1 MRSGIVI
8 FAVLLSAF
16 LAIGYTG
23 ISNAQ
28 NATSNTTIPSEFP
41 VVTPTVIIPADTALM
56 GTQKTVTVT
65 IQNGTFTP
73 ASVSVLNGDTV
84 EWINKDSVPH
94 SIYGD
99 VPNAIP
105 EGKYSTDIHKYNYIP
120 ASVHLSDNIESGTI
134 APTGTYDYAFDSTGT
149 YTYTDVKN
157 LSMSGT
163 ITVT

>member
-1 MRSGIVI
+1 VGRKMRNGIVI

-16 LAIGYTG
+16 LAIGSTG

-28 NATSNTTIPSEFP
+28 NATPNATE
-41 VVTPTVIIPADTALM
+41 TVFVPAITDM
-56 GTQKTVTVT
+56 GTQKTVTIT
-65 IQNGTFTP
+65 IQNGTVTP

-84 EWINKDSVPH
+84 EWVNKDSVQH

-105 EGKYSTDIHKYNYIP
+105 EGKYSTDIRDYNYIP
-120 ASVHLSDNIESGTI
+120 ASVHLSDNINSGTI

-149 YTYTDVKN
+149 YTYTDSTN
-157 LSMSGT
+157 PSMSGT

>member
-1 MRSGIVI
+1 MRNGIVI
-8 FAVLLSAF
+8 LAVLISTF
-16 LAIGYTG
+16 LAIGYAG
-23 ISNAQ
+23 ITNAQ
-28 NATSNTTIPSEFP
+28 NATPNATETIF
-41 VVTPTVIIPADTALM
+41 VPADTALL

-73 ASVSVLNGDTV
+73 ALVSVLNGDTV

-105 EGKYSTDIHKYNYIP
+105 EGKYSTDIRDYNYIP

-134 APTGTYDYAFDSTGT
+134 APTGTYDYTFDSTGT

-157 LSMSGT
+157 PSMSGT

>member
-8 FAVLLSAF
+8 FAVLFGAF
-16 LAIGYTG
+16 LAFGYTG
-23 ISNAQ
+23 ISSAQ
-28 NATSNTTIPSEFP
+28 NATPNVTETVSISSEA
-41 VVTPTVIIPADTALM
+41 PTVFVPADTALL

-105 EGKYSTDIHKYNYIP
+105 EGKYSTDIRKYNYIP

-157 LSMSGT
+157 PSMSGT